1 MSVADKASTEP
12 QAIHYAKLIVE
23 KSNLRSVIRNCRIA
37 VENAES
43 EAVEYEDI
51 RAELEGSI
59 LEIDSKGSKET
70 TISDS
75 IDEILEDIH
84 KIQAGEFN
92 SNVIKTNTGRL
103 DGFLGAGGIAPGEV
117 LTLAAPTSCG
127 KSALALNIA
136 TKAMKQQSVP
146 VAYFSFEMPQKQL
159 VKRMSQS
166 LSGLVSVPLRNAE

>member
-1 MSVADKASTEP
+1 MNQTDIQLPPHNSEAEDTVIASCLLPGDTSVYDSIATIVRSEDFYTLRGRILFDALAKLASQNKPLDEIGIQEVLKGTGGLDEVGGIAGLMSVADKASTEP

-75 IDEILEDIH
+75 IDEI
-84 KIQAGEFN
+84 F
-92 SNVIKTNTGRL
+92 GRH
-103 DGFLGAGGIAPGEV
+103 
-117 LTLAAPTSCG
+117 
-127 KSALALNIA
+127 
-136 TKAMKQQSVP
+136 
-146 VAYFSFEMPQKQL
+146 PQDPS
-159 VKRMSQS
+159 R
-166 LSGLVSVPLRNAE
+166 